1 MVGTAKRLRP
11 DDLQI
16 LQQFR
21 RKRWQAL
28 VRNALLLTFYLGIVM
43 LSRVG
48 IVFYKDATSRTD
60 WFNVYLACVV
70 MEFIRLYL
78 ALSPLCSLLV
88 SFFKVHALPRV
99 LRWQN
104 MFFLNLY
111 LLVSIPIVLL
121 ILTIWKPFRF
131 LHAGFFGDITEECFA
146 ITIATCVLLFL
157 TRRVL
162 PFPRFSQVFRQIFIG
177 IVLAVVFSFVLGLLI
192 PVAEISFHFE
202 NTQLWQGGI
211 LSAMLWLTFLLHE
224 GVVHNWA
231 EEGTLSAFL
240 LSFSVRVCFLIILY
254 IFATLSQEKEFIK
267 LVWPMPVVVFI
278 FLQRCCSLLY
288 REGRAVIAGVTLNAC
303 TIAWLLALH
312 PIPANL

>member
-11 DDLQI
+11 ADLQT

-21 RKRWQAL
+21 RKRRRVL
-28 VRNALLLTFYLGIVM
+28 VRNILLLTFYLGIVM
-43 LSRVG
+43 LSHTG
-48 IVFYKDATSRTD
+48 TVFYKSATSRTG
-60 WFNVYLACVV
+60 WFNAYLACVIV
-70 MEFIRLYL
+70 GFLGFYL
-78 ALSPLCSLLV
+78 ALAPLCLLLIRV
-88 SFFKVHALPRV
+88 FKVHALPRV

-111 LLVSIPIVLL
+111 LLISIPIVLL
-121 ILTIWKPFRF
+121 IITIWKPFRF
-131 LHAGFFGDITEECFA
+131 LYAGFFGDITAECFC
-146 ITIATCVLLFL
+146 ITIVTCILLLL

-162 PFPRFSQVFRQIFIG
+162 PFPRFSQVIRQIFIG
-177 IVLAVVFSFVLGLLI
+177 IVLAVVFSFVLGLLT
-192 PVAEISFHFE
+192 PLAGFSFHLA

-211 LSAMLWLTFLLHE
+211 LFAMLWPTFLLYE

-231 EEGTLSAFL
+231 EEGTLPAFL
-240 LSFSVRVCFLIILY
+240 LSFSVRVFFLIILY

-267 LVWPMPVVVFI
+267 LIWPIPIVLFI

-312 PIPANL
+312 YQ